1 MASSHGNLLDEPLPA
16 DDVFV
21 RCPDDA
27 DDDAVDDAE
36 ACVNRSVC
44 VAASDNVGPLDAA
57 AAAAVEESLQPLDTA
72 SLTVCTTLFSLFRYC
87 GGQTN
92 KKCLLFLV
100 FFFTTP

>member
-27 DDDAVDDAE
+27 DDDVLDDTDS
-36 ACVNRSVC
+36 CVNRSVC
-44 VAASDNVGPLDAA
+44 VAASDNVGPLDVAA
-57 AAAAVEESLQPLDTA
+57 GGSLQLLETA

-87 GGQTN
+87 GEQT
-92 KKCLLFLV
+92 KMFII
-100 FFFTTP
+100 FYFFTAP